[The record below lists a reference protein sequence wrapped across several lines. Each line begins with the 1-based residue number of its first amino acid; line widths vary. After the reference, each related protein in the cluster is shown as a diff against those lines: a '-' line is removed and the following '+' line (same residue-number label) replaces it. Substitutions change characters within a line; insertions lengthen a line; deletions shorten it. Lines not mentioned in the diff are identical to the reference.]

1 MIKKSITYEDYD
13 GNKQTREFYFG
24 LNKAELIKL
33 DVGNKGGLQK
43 TVERLMNEQDTEKIY
58 ELFETII
65 QKSIGKKT
73 DDGQRF
79 TKSKEI
85 TDAFVESPA
94 YSELIIEM
102 IQNPEA
108 ASAFITGILPKDLQE
123 SAKQVDLNA

>member
-43 TVERLMNEQDTEKIY
+43 TVERLMNENDAEKIY

-79 TKSKEI
+79 AKSKEI